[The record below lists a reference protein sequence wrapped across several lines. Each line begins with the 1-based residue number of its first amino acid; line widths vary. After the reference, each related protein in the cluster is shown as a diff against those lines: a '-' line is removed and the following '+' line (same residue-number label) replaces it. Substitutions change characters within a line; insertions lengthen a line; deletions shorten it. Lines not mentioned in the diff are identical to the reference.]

1 MRDKLKLVSYLWYYQ
16 IELNLSYNLIIS
28 NVFNKMFP
36 FFKGKKHLKI
46 LNLGT
51 VEKEKKT
58 LEAFSKTT
66 V

>member
-1 MRDKLKLVSYLWYYQ
+1 
-16 IELNLSYNLIIS
+16 
-28 NVFNKMFP
+28 MFP

-58 LEAFSKTT
+58 LEAFSKTI